1 MMQSDTTHYAIKYWA
16 IFLTVFSFSSYAG
29 SYLCEAEHASGFVYD
44 KGKNMWEAAS
54 FPVENKQY
62 LVSPARADD
71 IVSKALKYDYRIEER
86 VSAKPIIN
94 CKSIKSADSNEET
107 GLILC
112 RGSFGASFNF
122 DTRSGK
128 YIRSQLTGYVID
140 ATGSPSEKL
149 PYIEIGNCSPRM

>member
-1 MMQSDTTHYAIKYWA
+1 MMRSDTTHGATKYWA
-16 IFLTVFSFSSYAG
+16 IFLIIFSISCYAD
-29 SYLCEAEHASGFVYD
+29 SYLCVAEHASGFVYD
-44 KGKNMWEAAS
+44 KESNMWEAAS

-62 LVSPARADD
+62 LVSPTRADD
-71 IVSKALKYDYRIEER
+71 IISKALKYDYRIEER

-94 CKSIKSADSNEET
+94 CKNIKSADSNEDT

-128 YIRSQLTGYVID
+128 FIRSQLTGYVINT
-140 ATGSPSEKL
+140 TGTSPEEL
-149 PYIEIGNCSPRM
+149 PYIEIGNCSRRM

>member
-1 MMQSDTTHYAIKYWA
+1 MMHSDTTHSTTRCWA
-16 IFLTVFSFSSYAG
+16 IFLTVFSFSSYAS
-29 SYLCEAEHASGFVYD
+29 SYICEAEHASGFVYD
-44 KGKNMWEAAS
+44 KGKDMWEAAS

-62 LVSPARADD
+62 LVSPTKADD
-71 IVSKALKYDYRIEER
+71 IISKALKYDYRIEER

-94 CKSIKSADSNEET
+94 CKTIRLADSNEKT

-128 YIRSQLTGYVID
+128 YIRSQLAGYVVN
-140 ATGSPSEKL
+140 TNGSPAEKL
-149 PYIEIGNCSPRM
+149 PYIEIGNCSPN

>member
-1 MMQSDTTHYAIKYWA
+1 MMQSDTTHRAIKFWA
-16 IFLTVFSFSSYAG
+16 IFLTVFSFSSNAG

-44 KGKNMWEAAS
+44 KEKDMWEAAS

-62 LVSPARADD
+62 LISPTEADD

-86 VSAKPIIN
+86 VSAKPIIS
-94 CKSIKSADSNEET
+94 CKTIKSADSNEDT

-128 YIRSQLTGYVID
+128 YIRSELTGYVVNT
-140 ATGSPSEKL
+140 TGSPSEKL
-149 PYIEIGNCSPRM
+149 PYIEIGNCSPRT